1 MYNIKHEHIF
11 VFCGV
16 VFLDRVIMLVDGQSF
31 YASVEKAAHPEYRD
45 KPVAVGDPARRNG
58 IILAACPIA
67 KSRGVTTAD
76 RVGEALAKCPELVV
90 IRPRMQT
97 YISVSLL
104 ITEIF
109 ESITDQVEP
118 FSIDEQFLDVTGSIS
133 MFGSTE
139 EIARLIQ
146 TRVQLSTGV
155 WSRVGI
161 GPNKILAKMATD
173 NFAKK
178 LPRGIFTLSGK
189 NIESDL
195 WPLPVSQMFMVAS
208 RMTAHFTR
216 MGLYTIGD
224 IARLDLGDF
233 KKRLRSRMGR
243 QSDIQAEY
251 YWQTANGIDPSPVIA
266 GMRKQIKVINN
277 GRALKWGKYRTI
289 EDIEPLMLELV
300 IEVCRRARR
309 YGYMG
314 RVVAV
319 GAAETD
325 GYHSSSFGRQMTLP
339 RPSYLEH
346 EVGAAVR
353 TLFLEHWKEMP
364 LTHLH
369 ITLTGL
375 SRDDV
380 YQLDLFEDRER
391 HIRRE
396 KTLDAIKDRF
406 GPASIIRASS
416 LLKTGQAYERAAQIG
431 GHWA

>member
-1 MYNIKHEHIF
+1 MQRT
-11 VFCGV
+11 V
-16 VFLDRVIMLVDGQSF
+16 LMADGQSF
-31 YASVEKAAHPEYRD
+31 YASIEKAAHPEYRD
-45 KPVAVGDPARRNG
+45 KPVAVGDPARRSG

-67 KSRGVTTAD
+67 KSRGVTSAE
-76 RVGEALAKCPELVV
+76 RVGEALAKCPDLVV

-118 FSIDEQFLDVTGSIS
+118 FSIDEQFLDVTGSLAL
-133 MFGSTE
+133 FGSAE

-146 TRVQLSTGV
+146 TRVKLSTGV

-178 LPRGIFTLSGK
+178 RPTGIFELTHD
-189 NIESDL
+189 NIEKEL
-195 WPLPVSQMFMVAS
+195 WPLPARQMFMVAG
-208 RMTAHFTR
+208 RMASHFAR
-216 MGLYTIGD
+216 MGLHTIGD
-224 IARLDLGDF
+224 IARLDLGEF
-233 KKRLRSRMGR
+233 KRRMRCRMGR

-251 YWQTANGIDPSPVIA
+251 YWQTANGIDPSPVVT
-266 GMRKQIKVINN
+266 GMRSQIKVINH
-277 GRALKWGKYRTI
+277 GRALKWQAYRTI
-289 EDIEPLMLELV
+289 EDIEPLMLELIV
-300 IEVCRRARR
+300 EVCRRARR

-325 GYHSSSFGRQMTLP
+325 GHRSSGFGRQRTLL
-339 RPSYLEH
+339 RPTHLEH
-346 EVGAAVR
+346 EIGPVIR
-353 TLFLEHWKEMP
+353 SLFLEHWKGLP

-369 ITLTGL
+369 ITLTDL
-375 SRDDV
+375 SGDDV
-380 YQLDLFEDRER
+380 YQLDLFENRER
-391 HIRRE
+391 LIHRE
-396 KTLDAIKDRF
+396 KTVDTLKERF
-406 GPASIIRASS
+406 GPTAIIRASS
-416 LLKTGQAYERAAQIG
+416 LLKTAQAFERAAQIG